1 MRDFEFLIVVQEIC
15 STLRLSRPTIAYCLE
30 LLTLFR
36 ESDTHQYKI
45 DVMAVACIY
54 LACKNSEER
63 RRIRDIINV
72 VHVVSSLY
80 RVANKTAMQI
90 SPELYEKSDDQ
101 VKYIPLHKY
110 IKPEVMGDINQLLPT
125 FSYEKVVEGNI
136 VHQDQGGSARSRAA
150 LAQDQGLRH
159 QK

>member
-72 VHVVSSLY
+72 VHVISSLY
-80 RVANKTAMQI
+80 RVANKNAMQLN
-90 SPELYEKSDDQ
+90 PALYEKSDDQ
-101 VKYIPLHKY
+101 VKYIPLHLY

-125 FSYEKVVEGNI
+125 FSYDKVVLSDP
-136 VHQDQGGSARSRAA
+136 VHQNQRGGPRSRTTPAKN
-150 LAQDQGLRH
+150 QGFRH
-159 QK
+159 